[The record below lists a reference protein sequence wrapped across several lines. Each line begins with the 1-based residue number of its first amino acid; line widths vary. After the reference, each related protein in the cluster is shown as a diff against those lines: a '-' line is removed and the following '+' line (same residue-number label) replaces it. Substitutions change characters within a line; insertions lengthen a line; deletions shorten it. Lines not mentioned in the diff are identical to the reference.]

1 MAQFS
6 PEYSLWRSGLFG
18 VILLCHSG
26 EKYKSLTAEKLG
38 ESTIAILCNRLLCN
52 YIKEI
57 KNMKRTMI
65 ESPVIM
71 KLKEKIELGNNE
83 AVQVFWNNI
92 EKANAPLIEKIDG
105 DLENSLVTF
114 VYKGNEDIEN
124 IVLIPPI
131 GRDNLLENKM
141 EKFLDTNIWYASYEI
156 NNKLRFKYSFSVNDS
171 FDINCEKRWDN
182 LECDKLNKNKLVFKD
197 ENEEDDEVDSYVVM
211 PNAGEEFW
219 VKERNDIH
227 KGIIHEHKF
236 YSENVERARRVII
249 YTPYGYNEDDK
260 PYKFLVLTD
269 AEEYI
274 NVLSARNV
282 IDNLITD
289 KKIEPIV
296 VIFIGS
302 IGMRSKELS
311 CDDTFVEMIV
321 NELLP
326 WIRNN
331 YNISSQAYEAIIGG
345 LSLGGL
351 TASYLGLKHSEV
363 FGNVLSQSG
372 AYWYKPKD
380 YDGYEPDCWISTKFK
395 AIDKLPLKFYLNVGV
410 LEHKEGMI
418 GTNNIL
424 KDVLIGKGYD
434 VYFEYF
440 NSGHD
445 YLSWGETLAN
455 GLISLIGI
463 NKNMT
468 KVKDF

>member
-1 MAQFS
+1 
-6 PEYSLWRSGLFG
+6 
-18 VILLCHSG
+18 
-26 EKYKSLTAEKLG
+26 
-38 ESTIAILCNRLLCN
+38 
-52 YIKEI
+52 
-57 KNMKRTMI
+57 MKRTMI
-65 ESPVIM
+65 ESSVIM

-83 AVQVFWNNI
+83 AVQVFWNNL
-92 EKANAPLIEKIDG
+92 EKGNAPLIEKIDG

-197 ENEEDDEVDSYVVM
+197 ENEEEDEVDSYVVM
-211 PNAGEEFW
+211 PNAEEEFW

-274 NVLSARNV
+274 NVLSVKNV
-282 IDNLITD
+282 IDNLISD

-331 YNISSQAYEAIIGG
+331 YNISSQANEAIIGG
-345 LSLGGL
+345 FSLGGL

-372 AYWYKPKD
+372 SYWYKPED

-463 NKNMT
+463 NKNVT
-468 KVKDF
+468 KGKAV

>member
-1 MAQFS
+1 
-6 PEYSLWRSGLFG
+6 
-18 VILLCHSG
+18 
-26 EKYKSLTAEKLG
+26 
-38 ESTIAILCNRLLCN
+38 
-52 YIKEI
+52 
-57 KNMKRTMI
+57 MKRTMI
-65 ESPVIM
+65 ESSVIM

-92 EKANAPLIEKIDG
+92 EKGNAPLIEKIDG

-171 FDINCEKRWDN
+171 FDIDCEKRWDN

-211 PNAGEEFW
+211 PNAEEEFW

-296 VIFIGS
+296 VIFIGT

-311 CDDTFVEMIV
+311 CNDTFVEMIV

-468 KVKDF
+468 KVKDFEYID